1 MEVTRPGTARTE
13 LDSVP
18 DTPVC
23 LRVILTSRYLSFVPL
38 VNYGGNPHL
47 WKLPAPAPH
56 APSLTRFID
65 RYGQSSVGCCCDF
78 TDDGLYC
85 LLWGRA
91 HCPSSAVLCWPA
103 PRVPIPGWYKWFLCF
118 LPLYMQIGHMGGECC
133 LLRSL
138 PSPGV
143 SCQRGS

>member
-56 APSLTRFID
+56 APSLTRFIYD
-65 RYGQSSVGCCCDF
+65 RYGQSCVGRCCDF
-78 TDDGLYC
+78 TDDGIYC
-85 LLWGRA
+85 LPWGYA
-91 HCPSSAVLCWPA
+91 HCPSSVVLSLACA
-103 PRVPIPGWYKWFLCF
+103 SCANSRLVQMVLGF
-118 LPLYMQIGHMGGECC
+118 LPMYMQ
-133 LLRSL
+133 LDTWAVSVVSFA
-138 PSPGV
+138 PSPPLA
-143 SCQRGS
+143 

>member
-13 LDSVP
+13 FDSVYMTGM
-18 DTPVC
+18 DNHALVVAAISLMTEYIVC
-23 LRVILTSRYLSFVPL
+23 RGAMHIAPRLSSFL
-38 VNYGGNPHL
+38 
-47 WKLPAPAPH
+47 
-56 APSLTRFID
+56 
-65 RYGQSSVGCCCDF
+65 
-78 TDDGLYC
+78 
-85 LLWGRA
+85 
-91 HCPSSAVLCWPA
+91 WPA

-143 SCQRGS
+143 SCQRGSLTLVPSPASVRGVGGF